1 MLNIAFWN
9 VHGLPDHKLDDDFFS
24 SLCCKYDIVGLT
36 ETMKQ
41 DSPRN
46 LPGYSSPFVI
56 SSKKL
61 KKRGRNS
68 GGILIYVKPHI
79 RKGLT
84 QVKQTNFSIWFK
96 LDNKTLGL
104 QRTFYL
110 CFCYITPYQKKET
123 SEQSFSK
130 LENEIAF
137 FKCKGDILL
146 CGDLNART
154 GGMKDFLPSDNIRD
168 TFTDCPLPPNYTP
181 DSHLHRN
188 QLRFK
193 I

>member
-1 MLNIAFWN
+1 MLNIVFWN
-9 VHGLPDHKLDDDFFS
+9 VHGLPDHKLDDDVFS
-24 SLCCKYDIVGLT
+24 SLCCKYDIHVVGLT

-61 KKRGRNS
+61 KTCGRNS

-84 QVKQTNFSIWFK
+84 RVKQTNFSIWFK

-104 QRTFYL
+104 QRTFYI

-137 FKCKGDILL
+137 FKCKEDIRV

-154 GGMKDFLPSDNIRD
+154 CGMKDCFAFRQ
-168 TFTDCPLPPNYTP
+168 Y
-181 DSHLHRN
+181 
-188 QLRFK
+188 
-193 I
+193 